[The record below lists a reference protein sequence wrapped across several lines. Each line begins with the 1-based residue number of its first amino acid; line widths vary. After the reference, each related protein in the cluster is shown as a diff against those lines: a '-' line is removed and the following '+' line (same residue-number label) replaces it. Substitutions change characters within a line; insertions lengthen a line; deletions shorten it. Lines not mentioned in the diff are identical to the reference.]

1 MKAEINP
8 MMIRR
13 PTSEETKPQGWLS
26 RHAQGHVAAWLGGVA
41 LTAAFASA
49 AYALAMLPGFSRVGP
64 MAIALI
70 AAVLFRQ
77 FAGYPAFLRPG
88 IQFSSKQLLRLAII
102 LFGLKLNKMVLLEQG
117 AGLLLQAAATILFS
131 ALFTLLLARKLKAD
145 MPLSL
150 LLCIGTGIC
159 GAAAIAAVSPI
170 LKARGEDT
178 AASVG
183 LVALVGT
190 IAALAYT
197 ALLPLLPLT
206 AAQYGIW
213 TGISLHEIAHVALAA
228 EPAGQD
234 AVALALL
241 AKLSRVFLLVPVS
254 FILMAIMNRRRHREM
269 AANAQEMKARPE
281 FPWFLL
287 GFIALS
293 LFGSMTAGT
302 TLAPSADALSNIST
316 LTTILLTMAMVGLGL
331 NVNLREL
338 RSRAL
343 RPLLAMTITSVLLSL
358 LSLLFIMWR

>member
-1 MKAEINP
+1 
-8 MMIRR
+8 MMTQ
-13 PTSEETKPQGWLS
+13 PSSEKTEPQGALS
-26 RHAQGHVAAWLGGVA
+26 RHAKGHAAAWLGGVA

-49 AYALAMLPGFSRVGP
+49 AYALAMLPGFSRIGP

-77 FAGYPAFLRPG
+77 FVGYPAFLRIG

-102 LFGLKLNKMVLLEQG
+102 LFGLKLNMTVLLEQG
-117 AGLLLQAAATILFS
+117 TGLLLQAAATILFS
-131 ALFTLLLARKLKAD
+131 ALFTLLVARKLKAD

-150 LLCIGTGIC
+150 LLGIGTGIC

-197 ALLPLLPLT
+197 ALQPLLPLS
-206 AAQYGIW
+206 AEQYGIW
-213 TGISLHEIAHVALAA
+213 AGISLHEIAHVALAA

-254 FILMAIMNRRRHREM
+254 FILMAIMNRRPGKG
-269 AANAQEMKARPE
+269 ASTQEMKARPE
-281 FPWFLL
+281 VPWFLL

-302 TLAPSADALSNIST
+302 TLELSARALGSLST
-316 LTTILLTMAMVGLGL
+316 ITTILLTMAMVGLGL

-343 RPLLAMTITSVLLSL
+343 RPLLAMIITSVLLSI

>member
-1 MKAEINP
+1 MRQPSSEKTEQQGALSKHAE
-8 MMIRR
+8 
-13 PTSEETKPQGWLS
+13 G
-26 RHAQGHVAAWLGGVA
+26 HAAAWLGGVA

-49 AYALAMLPGFSRVGP
+49 AYALAMLPGFSRIGP

-77 FAGYPAFLRPG
+77 FAGYPVFLRTG
-88 IQFSSKQLLRLAII
+88 IQFSSRQLLRLAII
-102 LFGLKLNKMVLLEQG
+102 LFGLKLNMTVLLEQG
-117 AGLLLQAAATILFS
+117 TGLLLQAAATILFS
-131 ALFTLLLARKLKAD
+131 TLFILLVARKLKAD

-150 LLCIGTGIC
+150 LLGIGTGIC

-206 AAQYGIW
+206 AEQYGIW
-213 TGISLHEIAHVALAA
+213 AGISLHEIAHVALAA

-254 FILMAIMNRRRHREM
+254 FVLMAIMNRRHHRGM
-269 AANAQEMKARPE
+269 GASAQEMKTRPE

-302 TLAPSADALSNIST
+302 TLELSTRTLGSLST
-316 LTTILLTMAMVGLGL
+316 ITTLLLTMAMVGLGL

-343 RPLLAMTITSVLLSL
+343 RALLAMTITSVLLSVL
-358 LSLLFIMWR
+358 TLLFIMWR

>member
-1 MKAEINP
+1 
-8 MMIRR
+8 MMMRQ
-13 PTSEETKPQGWLS
+13 PSSEKTEPQGALS
-26 RHAQGHVAAWLGGVA
+26 RLAKGHAAAWLGGVA

-49 AYALAMLPGFSRVGP
+49 AYALAMLPGFSRIGP

-77 FAGYPAFLRPG
+77 VVRYPAILRAG

-102 LFGLKLNKMVLLEQG
+102 LFGLKLNMNVLLEQG
-117 AGLLLQAAATILFS
+117 TGLLLQAAATILFS
-131 ALFTLLLARKLKAD
+131 TLFTLLVARKLKAD

-150 LLCIGTGIC
+150 LLGIGTGIC

-197 ALLPLLPLT
+197 ALQPLLPLT
-206 AAQYGIW
+206 AEQYGIW
-213 TGISLHEIAHVALAA
+213 AGISLHEIAHVALAA

-254 FILMAIMNRRRHREM
+254 FILMAIMNRRHRGM
-269 AANAQEMKARPE
+269 GASAQEMKAQPE

-302 TLAPSADALSNIST
+302 TLELSART
-316 LTTILLTMAMVGLGL
+316 LGSLPTITTILLTMAMVGLGL

-343 RPLLAMTITSVLLSL
+343 RPLLAMTITSILLSI

>member
-8 MMIRR
+8 MMM
-13 PTSEETKPQGWLS
+13 TQSSSKKTEPQGSLC
-26 RHAQGHVAAWLGGVA
+26 RHAKGHTAAWLGGVA
-41 LTAAFASA
+41 LTGAFAST
-49 AYALAMLPGFSRVGP
+49 AYALAMLPGFNRMGP

-70 AAVLFRQ
+70 AALFFRQ

-88 IQFSSKQLLRLAII
+88 IHFSSKQLLRLAII
-102 LFGLKLNKMVLLEQG
+102 LFGLKLNMMVLLEQG

-131 ALFTLLLARKLKAD
+131 VLFTLLLAHKLKAD

-150 LLCIGTGIC
+150 LLGIGTGIC

-206 AAQYGIW
+206 AEQYGIW
-213 TGISLHEIAHVALAA
+213 AGISLHEIAHVALAA

-254 FILMAIMNRRRHREM
+254 FILMAIMNRRHREM
-269 AANAQEMKARPE
+269 AASPQEMKTRPE

-302 TLAPSADALSNIST
+302 PLELPARALSSMST
-316 LTTILLTMAMVGLGL
+316 ITTILLTMAMVGLGL

-343 RPLLAMTITSVLLSL
+343 RPLLAMTITSVLLSV
-358 LSLLFIMWR
+358 LSLLLIMWR